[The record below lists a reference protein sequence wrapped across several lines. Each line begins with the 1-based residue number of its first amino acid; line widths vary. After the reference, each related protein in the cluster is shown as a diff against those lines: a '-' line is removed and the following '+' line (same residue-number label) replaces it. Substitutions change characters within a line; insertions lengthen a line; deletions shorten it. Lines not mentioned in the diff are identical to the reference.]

1 MTTRIRKLKI
11 TTRDGRVLLDD
22 ELRTTTIDSHEL
34 DSTIELFRI
43 ISSKTR
49 YDVLTAL
56 RKNSCCFT
64 ELTLNLGYSQKTIA
78 QCLDDLLKI
87 KAIAREER
95 GYSISPIGKIIFL
108 QLRDLSAMLKKIEE
122 VEDMDLDFEL

>member
-11 TTRDGRVLLDD
+11 TTRGGRVLLDD
-22 ELRTTTIDSHEL
+22 ELRTTTIDSHEF
-34 DSTIELFRI
+34 DSIIELFRI

-108 QLRDLSAMLKKIEE
+108 QLRDLSTILKKIEE

>member
-1 MTTRIRKLKI
+1 MTTRIRKLRI
-11 TTRDGRVLLDD
+11 TTRDGKVLLDE

-34 DSTIELFRI
+34 DSIIELFRI

-49 YDVLTAL
+49 YDVLTEL
-56 RKNSCCFT
+56 RKSSCCFT
-64 ELTLNLGYSQKTIA
+64 ELTLNLGYSPKTIA

-108 QLRDLSAMLKKIEE
+108 QLGDLSAMLKKIEE
-122 VEDMDLDFEL
+122 VEDVDLEFDL

>member
-11 TTRDGRVLLDD
+11 TTRGGRVLLDD
-22 ELRTTTIDSHEL
+22 ELRTTTIDSHEF
-34 DSTIELFRI
+34 DSIIELFRI